1 MTSLLS
7 ISNEDSLMTSMN
19 RRTALRILATSVAA
33 IPAVASVARAD
44 GHATNHT
51 VVIKD
56 FSFQPA
62 NITIKAGDTITWVN
76 QDDAQHSA
84 WDLNNQFDT
93 GLLGKGQSAA
103 LTFAS
108 AGTFSYRCRPH
119 GNMRG
124 TITITN

>member
-1 MTSLLS
+1 MKP
-7 ISNEDSLMTSMN
+7 IN
-19 RRTALRILATSVAA
+19 RRTALRILATTAA
-33 IPAVASVARAD
+33 AVPAVATMARAD

-51 VVIKD
+51 VVIRN
-56 FSFQPA
+56 FAFEPA

-76 QDDAQHSA
+76 EDDARHSA

-93 GLLGKGQSAA
+93 GLLSKGQSAS

-108 AGTFSYRCRPH
+108 AGTFGYRCRPH

>member
-1 MTSLLS
+1 MTL
-7 ISNEDSLMTSMN
+7 IT
-19 RRTALRILATSVAA
+19 RRNAIRLAATMAAAPLVAT
-33 IPAVASVARAD
+33 VARAD

-56 FSFQPA
+56 FAFTPA
-62 NITIKAGDTITWVN
+62 NLTIKAGDTVTWVN
-76 QDDAQHSA
+76 QDSAQHSA
-84 WDLNNQFDT
+84 WDLNDAFDT
-93 GLLGKGQSAA
+93 GLLATGQSAS

>member
-1 MTSLLS
+1 MTN
-7 ISNEDSLMTSMN
+7 IS
-19 RRTALRILATSVAA
+19 RRAALRLAASAA
-33 IPAVASVARAD
+33 ALPFAATLARAD

-51 VVIKD
+51 VVIRN
-56 FSFQPA
+56 FAFEPA

-76 QDDAQHSA
+76 EDGAQHSA

-93 GLLGKGQSAA
+93 GLLSKGQSAA

>member
-1 MTSLLS
+1 MTTL
-7 ISNEDSLMTSMN
+7 T
-19 RRTALRILATSVAA
+19 RRAMLRLAASTAALPLAATL
-33 IPAVASVARAD
+33 ARAD

-56 FSFQPA
+56 FAFTPA
-62 NITIKAGDTITWVN
+62 NLTIKAGDTVTWVN
-76 QDDAQHSA
+76 QDSAQHSA
-84 WDLNNQFDT
+84 WDLNDQFDT
-93 GLLGKGQSAA
+93 GLLSTGQSAA
-103 LTFAS
+103 LTFAA

>member
-1 MTSLLS
+1 MTSPLS
-7 ISNEDSLMTSMN
+7 IKNEDSLMRNLT
-19 RRTALRILATSVAA
+19 RRAALRFAATAAALPLAATVVS
-33 IPAVASVARAD
+33 AD

-51 VVIKD
+51 VVIRNFAFK
-56 FSFQPA
+56 PA

-76 QDDAQHSA
+76 EDDAQHSA

-93 GLLGKGQSAA
+93 GLLSKGQSAA

-108 AGTFSYRCRPH
+108 AGTFGYRCRPH

-124 TITITN
+124 SITSTG

>member
-1 MTSLLS
+1 MTIL
-7 ISNEDSLMTSMN
+7 T
-19 RRTALRILATSVAA
+19 RRAVLRLAATTAALPIAATMVQ
-33 IPAVASVARAD
+33 AD

-51 VVIKD
+51 IVIKD
-56 FSFQPA
+56 FAFTPA

-76 QDDAQHSA
+76 QDSAQHSA
-84 WDLNNQFDT
+84 WDLNDQFDT
-93 GLLGKGQSAA
+93 GLLSTGQSASLA
-103 LTFAS
+103 FAS

>member
-1 MTSLLS
+1 MTHL
-7 ISNEDSLMTSMN
+7 T
-19 RRTALRILATSVAA
+19 RRAALRLAASAA
-33 IPAVASVARAD
+33 ALPLAATIAQAD

-56 FSFQPA
+56 FAFTPA

-76 QDDAQHSA
+76 EDSAEHSA
-84 WDLNNQFDT
+84 WDLNDAFDT
-93 GLLGKGQSAA
+93 GLLSTGQSAA
-103 LTFAS
+103 LTFNS